1 MIEVHF
7 RIIIAPLNPL
17 YFPEQRMERYIIIL
31 LPLLL
36 VPLNLPN
43 NKNLPLL
50 LLLLFQP
57 PNKELL
63 YPMELNSNPNLLELK
78 SNPNLALIHSH

>member
-1 MIEVHF
+1 
-7 RIIIAPLNPL
+7 
-17 YFPEQRMERYIIIL
+17 MERYITI

-50 LLLLFQP
+50 LLLLF

-63 YPMELNSNPNLLELK
+63 YPMELNSNLNLLELK

>member
-1 MIEVHF
+1 MIDVHF
-7 RIIIAPLNPL
+7 RIIPLNPL
-17 YFPEQRMERYIIIL
+17 HFPEQRMERYITI

-50 LLLLFQP
+50 LLLLFQF

-63 YPMELNSNPNLLELK
+63 YPMELNSNLNLLELK